1 MSDIRF
7 EKIETKIA
15 FLEDSVQELSNT
27 VYAQQQ
33 EIDRL
38 RALCESLTGY
48 VRDLV
53 QSSGEGPAGNERPPH
68 Y

>member
-1 MSDIRF
+1 MSDSRL
-7 EKIETKIA
+7 EKIETKIV

-27 VYAQQQ
+27 IYAQQK

-38 RALCESLTGY
+38 RALCESLAGY

-53 QSSGEGPAGNERPPH
+53 QAGGEGPAGNERPPH